1 MHKISHAAK
10 FLRLKGSPLRTMSTS
25 RQVPRSARL
34 FLMLLDQRLTYI
46 QSPTDPSF
54 SRLPRGPIDRGFLDT
69 LHSVDQVGS
78 KSDVSLMG
86 PLGPLVAP
94 AAGALLGAIV
104 GIEPSFSRKQFSS
117 PTLDIV
123 DRALLAEVSLQV
135 ILNVKK
141 ASPDNPFLRILLQDI
156 STQYVAHAPDIYEIA
171 KALSPRLMKCAYQI
185 AGSMLSKIWKT
196 PVGYMHP
203 ASFPEPQP
211 LTGLPTT
218 AEWST
223 IVASD
228 AFVKGLCEAT
238 LPVIGVQQ
246 NPLHF
251 LGGVISRAVTVPSEY
266 PPLVSQASKDALP
279 IILPHLLDYSNV
291 DGIGHLTHVAS
302 KTICQRAL
310 VADAA
315 LTSLRKL
322 PRSYLDRFGTIG
334 PQGKPETMF
343 AYIKRTLQTFGPDMR
358 SAAQFAFHMI
368 TPNLMDVV
376 SPKRKMGFSA
386 PPSKNRIHPNIHYYL
401 NVEATYRN

>member
-1 MHKISHAAK
+1 MHNIAYAAK
-10 FLRLKGSPLRTMSTS
+10 FLRLKGSPLRTMST
-25 RQVPRSARL
+25 VRL
-34 FLMLLDQRLTYI
+34 KESHHDRTNIVQSQDKFLALL
-46 QSPTDPSF
+46 DPSF
-54 SRLPRGPIDRGFLDT
+54 SRFPRGPIDRGFLDT
-69 LHSVDQVGS
+69 LSSVDLVGS

-203 ASFPEPQP
+203 ASFPEPQS

-238 LPVIGVQQ
+238 LPV
-246 NPLHF
+246 
-251 LGGVISRAVTVPSEY
+251 
-266 PPLVSQASKDALP
+266 SK
-279 IILPHLLDYSNV
+279 I
-291 DGIGHLTHVAS
+291 
-302 KTICQRAL
+302 RF
-310 VADAA
+310 
-315 LTSLRKL
+315 TSL
-322 PRSYLDRFGTIG
+322 
-334 PQGKPETMF
+334 
-343 AYIKRTLQTFGPDMR
+343 
-358 SAAQFAFHMI
+358 
-368 TPNLMDVV
+368 VV
-376 SPKRKMGFSA
+376 
-386 PPSKNRIHPNIHYYL
+386 
-401 NVEATYRN
+401 